1 MDIKKE
7 INEEIQ
13 GITSDIK
20 SFVPDNIL
28 EIILDYSFSIIFA
41 ITIFVVGRFIS
52 LQLVNLV
59 KKALYKS
66 GVEKTLVKF
75 VANIV
80 YYILLIVVIL
90 ASLSKIGI
98 ETTSFIAILGAA
110 GLAIALSLKDSLKNF
125 ASGVMI
131 ILFKPFKV
139 RDSVIAG
146 GVTGTVVDVNIF
158 NTVLLTADN
167 QTIIIPNSSITSSII
182 TNINANSARRIDIT
196 VGISY
201 EDSIQKAKD
210 TLLEIVNSNPKVLK
224 EKAVGINVTKLGDFS
239 VDITINVWVNT
250 SDYGST
256 RSWLL
261 ENIKTTFDEVGIS
274 IPYPKQDVY
283 QYRKN

>member
-28 EIILDYSFSIIFA
+28 EIVLDYSFSIIFA

>member
-28 EIILDYSFSIIFA
+28 ELILDYSFSIIFA

-146 GVTGTVVDVNIF
+146 GVTGTVVDV
-158 NTVLLTADN
+158 
-167 QTIIIPNSSITSSII
+167 
-182 TNINANSARRIDIT
+182 RILFKI
-196 VGISY
+196 
-201 EDSIQKAKD
+201 A
-210 TLLEIVNSNPKVLK
+210 LEH
-224 EKAVGINVTKLGDFS
+224 
-239 VDITINVWVNT
+239 
-250 SDYGST
+250 
-256 RSWLL
+256 
-261 ENIKTTFDEVGIS
+261 
-274 IPYPKQDVY
+274 
-283 QYRKN
+283 

>member
-28 EIILDYSFSIIFA
+28 EIVLDYSFSIIFA

-210 TLLEIVNSNPKVLK
+210 TLLEIVNSNEKVLK
-224 EKAVGINVTKLGDFS
+224 EKPVGINVTKLGDFS

>member
-41 ITIFVVGRFIS
+41 IIIFVVGRFIS

-59 KKALYKS
+59 KKTLYKS

-75 VANIV
+75 IANIV

-146 GVTGTVVDVNIF
+146 GVTGSVVDVNIF

-182 TNINANSARRIDIT
+182 TNINANSARRVDIT
-196 VGISY
+196 IGISY

-210 TLLEIVNSNPKVLK
+210 TLLEIVNSNEKVLK
-224 EKAVGINVTKLGDFS
+224 EKPVGINVTNLGDFS

-261 ENIKTTFDEVGIS
+261 ENIKTTFDEVGIT

-283 QYRKN
+283 QYSKN